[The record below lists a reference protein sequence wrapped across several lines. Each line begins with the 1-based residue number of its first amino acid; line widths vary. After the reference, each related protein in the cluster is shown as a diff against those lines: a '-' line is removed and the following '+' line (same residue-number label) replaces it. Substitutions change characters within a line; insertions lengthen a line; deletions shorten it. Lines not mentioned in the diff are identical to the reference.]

1 MHDAVVL
8 KAPTTPAASLCD
20 PSSGRR
26 GVQLAV
32 SDRKH
37 PLRDIIAQFGTESME
52 AEQVNA
58 IARRL
63 SDVEGRAAELRRYL

>member
-1 MHDAVVL
+1 MRTGL
-8 KAPTTPAASLCD
+8 TTGIISHFQAS
-20 PSSGRR
+20 
-26 GVQLAV
+26 
-32 SDRKH
+32 
-37 PLRDIIAQFGTESME
+37 FME